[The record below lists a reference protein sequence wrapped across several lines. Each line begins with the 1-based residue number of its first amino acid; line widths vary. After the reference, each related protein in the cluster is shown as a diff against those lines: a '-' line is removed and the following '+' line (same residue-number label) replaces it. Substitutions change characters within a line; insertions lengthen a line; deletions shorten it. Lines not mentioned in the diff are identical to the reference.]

1 MDDEIKTAEEIA
13 REKISA
19 LGEATE
25 EEKLKW
31 KYVPEGEKLA
41 TKYLGG
47 QLNNIEKELAALD
60 KKARPFMAQGIEA
73 VLLANIDLPKND
85 MARARNE
92 KAMAALKAIK
102 KDGAGLSDVL
112 DDMQR
117 IFDHYVGQ
125 GEQQRKQAYEQLKM
139 EFRGQLQKL
148 LEKQIG
154 SVVGVEL
161 NVEKL
166 PQFQEE
172 WRRMQAQMDRQY
184 LGLLDEYKREIRA
197 LK

>member
-1 MDDEIKTAEEIA
+1 MNDEIKTAEEIA

-25 EEKLKW
+25 EDKLKW
-31 KYVPEGEKLA
+31 EYVPEGEKLA

-47 QLNNIEKELAALD
+47 KLDNLEKELAGFD
-60 KKARPFMAQGIEA
+60 KKARPFLVQGIEA

-85 MARARNE
+85 SAKAKNE

-125 GEQQRKQAYEQLKM
+125 GEQQRKQNYENLKI
-139 EFRGQLQKL
+139 EFKGQLQKL
-148 LEKQIG
+148 LEKQMG
-154 SVVGVEL
+154 SVVGVDL

-172 WRRMQAQMDRQY
+172 WRRVQAQMDRQY
-184 LGLLDEYKREIRA
+184 LSLLDEYKREIKS

>member
-25 EEKLKW
+25 EDKLKW
-31 KYVPEGEKLA
+31 KYVPDGEKLA

-47 QLNNIEKELAALD
+47 KLNNLETELAGFD
-60 KKARPFMAQGIEA
+60 KKARPFLAQGIEA

-85 MARARNE
+85 IAKARNE

-112 DDMQR
+112 EDMQR
-117 IFDHYVGQ
+117 IFEHYVGL
-125 GEQQRKQAYEQLKM
+125 GEQQRNQAYEQLKVDYK
-139 EFRGQLQKL
+139 GQLQKL

-154 SVVGVEL
+154 SVAGVDL
-161 NVEKL
+161 NVERL

-172 WRRMQAQMDRQY
+172 WRRVQAQMDRQY
-184 LGLLDEYKREIRA
+184 LSLLDEYKREIRA